1 MAHTDHIP
9 GRRGPRGLRDS
20 LARRGP
26 QRRSRRARHRRHIAR
41 RWRGVRAPR
50 RLARRLRAQ
59 YVGVTAR
66 AFSDGE
72 SRLSLRRAIPRD
84 STAIVVESTHP
95 PVDTNLVHALTLVS
109 AAASAA
115 RRAVA
120 VIPYLGYARQDR
132 AFLSGEVVT
141 IREIAR
147 LLAGAG
153 AAGLVSVDIHSEAAR
168 AHFAIPAVSA
178 PAAPAL
184 AAHFAAMRMRDRIVV
199 SPDAGG
205 AQRAALLARE
215 LGCESFALQKRRDR
229 RTGATSVTARGAPA
243 VSGRDVI
250 LVDDMISTGGSI
262 SDAAA
267 LLRSRGCARVHAA
280 CTHALHSRDEHSPR
294 PRRRSRRLWRDRR
307 GPRRA
312 ARLARRPAAGHGP
325 EQRADVGPVLLA
337 ELERAGEKPGARARP
352 VAGAGG
358 ELFCGEREEAALA
371 PLAKL
376 PDVALEHL
384 AGQARRKAGERAQRA
399 AHAGLLAAGRAEGL
413 REQRGDPGVR
423 RKGRGD

>member
-1 MAHTDHIP
+1 V
-9 GRRGPRGLRDS
+9 R
-20 LARRGP
+20 ARRTVGAPRPRAVIGGP
-26 QRRSRRARHRRHIAR
+26 SSEGLA
-41 RWRGVRAPR
+41 R

-280 CTHALHSRDEHSPR
+280 CTHALLVGDA
-294 PRRRSRRLWRDRR
+294 RRRM
-307 GPRRA
+307 RRA
-312 ARLARRPAAGHGP
+312 GISSIVATNTVPGPAA
-325 EQRADVGPVLLA
+325 AVDVS
-337 ELERAGEKPGARARP
+337 GEIAAALGAR
-352 VAGAGG
+352 
-358 ELFCGEREEAALA
+358 
-371 PLAKL
+371 
-376 PDVALEHL
+376 
-384 AGQARRKAGERAQRA
+384 
-399 AHAGLLAAGRAEGL
+399 
-413 REQRGDPGVR
+413 PG
-423 RKGRGD
+423 